1 MNTNMNLN
9 EAQLEAVNHKEGP
22 CLVIAG
28 AGSGKTRVLTS
39 RVAKLIE
46 DGVRPQNILAITFT
60 NKAASEMRERLYN
73 MNVSDVDKVFV
84 GTFHSFGLKIIR
96 ENLNLCGL
104 DRNFSILDSD
114 DVLSLI
120 KKIMKDHDIDT
131 KEINPSYVKNR
142 ISFIKNELLS
152 DKDISVYFS
161 SNNEHIAL
169 DIYREYDQILKKNN
183 SVDFDDLLL
192 LPAKLFKE
200 HKDVL
205 DIYQEHY
212 KYILIDEYQD
222 TNEVQY
228 QMTKLLSNKY
238 RNLFAVG
245 DPDQSIYM
253 FRGANYKNILNFER
267 DYPDSVVIPLLVN
280 YRSTQN
286 ILDAANEVISHNKER
301 ADKKLSSL
309 LGSGEKVRYTQS
321 YDEKH
326 EITLVVEEIKKLHE
340 KGYKY
345 NDIAVFYRTNAQS
358 RVVEEGV
365 LKSNLPYKVVG
376 SYYFYQ
382 RKEIKNLI
390 CYLRM
395 LVNPHDDVSLR
406 RVINVPKRGI
416 GDKYISDL
424 EKKAKENNISMFD
437 AITDSKGL
445 QFKEIILK
453 LQHDMENLS
462 LTELIDKIL
471 KESKMLEEL
480 ESDLTLE
487 NELRIDNLNEFK
499 SITASF
505 ESKTG
510 STSVSEFLE
519 EISLV
524 ADIEEHKVSNDAI
537 TLMTLHSAK
546 GLEFKVVF
554 IVGME
559 DGIFPHQ
566 NSFLEP
572 GGLEEE
578 RRLMYVGIT
587 RAKELLFLSSA
598 KKRMLYGKENETIP
612 SRFLKEIPEDLID
625 ITKSSVKEEKI
636 IDKSKCF
643 YEEDQ
648 NYKSGD
654 VVMHTIYGRGVIISV
669 DDKFVS
675 IAFNK
680 RYGIRKLMKN
690 HSSIKKV

>member
-1 MNTNMNLN
+1 
-9 EAQLEAVNHKEGP
+9 
-22 CLVIAG
+22 
-28 AGSGKTRVLTS
+28 
-39 RVAKLIE
+39 
-46 DGVRPQNILAITFT
+46 
-60 NKAASEMRERLYN
+60 
-73 MNVSDVDKVFV
+73 
-84 GTFHSFGLKIIR
+84 
-96 ENLNLCGL
+96 
-104 DRNFSILDSD
+104 
-114 DVLSLI
+114 
-120 KKIMKDHDIDT
+120 MKDHDIDT

-358 RVVEEGV
+358 RDVEEGV

-524 ADIEEHKVSNDAI
+524 ADIEEHKVSKDAI